1 VRTQFGSSLSGS
13 SLLAAAVLAVSFALP
28 ALAESNIP
36 SNAYPGTTLTP
47 DERSAISEEE
57 AVTPNAG
64 NKSSPPPGTVGI
76 IPDANGPLS
85 PDTGPA
91 DAQPKAA
98 ETEAQAII
106 EQSKK
111 NVPVTKSDYD
121 RCISQWDPQTQMSKQ
136 EWAQSCRTTLQYFP
150 EKSN

>member
-1 VRTQFGSSLSGS
+1 MRTQFGS
-13 SLLAAAVLAVSFALP
+13 SLLAAAVLAVTFALP

-36 SNAYPGTTLTP
+36 GNTYPGQTLSP

-64 NKSSPPPGTVGI
+64 NQSSPPPGTVGI
-76 IPDANGPLS
+76 IPDANVKVA
-85 PDTGPA
+85 PDSGPA
-91 DAQPKAA
+91 AAAPKPA

-106 EQSKK
+106 QQSKK
-111 NVPVTKSDYD
+111 NAPVTKSDYD
-121 RCISQWDPQTQMSKQ
+121 RCVGQWDPQTQMSKQ

-150 EKSN
+150 EKGN